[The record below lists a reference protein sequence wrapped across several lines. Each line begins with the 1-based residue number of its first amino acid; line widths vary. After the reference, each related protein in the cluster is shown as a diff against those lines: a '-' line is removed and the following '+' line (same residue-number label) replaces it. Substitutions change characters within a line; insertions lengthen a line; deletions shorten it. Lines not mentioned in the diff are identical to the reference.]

1 MGRILAIDYGK
12 KRIGLAITDP
22 QQIMALPFKTIDAGN
37 NIKESIQNII
47 KETPDGIEKIIIGNP
62 LLFNG
67 TASEMSK
74 VVETLKLELEKTL
87 TDVPVILFDE
97 RLTSTQAERFL
108 KEHKVNR
115 KKRVGKVDPI
125 AAYIILNGYLAATT

>member
-47 KETPDGIEKIIIGNP
+47 KETPDDIEKIIIGNP

-125 AAYIILNGYLAATT
+125 AAYIILNGYLATTT